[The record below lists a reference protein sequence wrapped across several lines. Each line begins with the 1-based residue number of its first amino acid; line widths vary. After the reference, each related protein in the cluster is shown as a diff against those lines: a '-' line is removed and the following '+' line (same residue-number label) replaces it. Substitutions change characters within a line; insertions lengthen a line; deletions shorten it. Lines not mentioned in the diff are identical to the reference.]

1 MSLGSTESHFAKT
14 VIQQGHLS
22 PLPCTTRPSYWGYDH
37 ALSVIPTP
45 NLLVLADVGDG
56 FEERVGAC
64 EVVNPG
70 MFGHEFKF
78 LFYRPGSGEVE
89 VAAIPS

>member
-1 MSLGSTESHFAKT
+1 
-14 VIQQGHLS
+14 
-22 PLPCTTRPSYWGYDH
+22 
-37 ALSVIPTP
+37 VIPTP